1 MTKDESIYTVFL
13 KNDTLKREF
22 QEYIKIIIRT
32 IADESYPYMY
42 IVIFFIVLN
51 FVLILTILILMISK
65 SQTKF

>member
-1 MTKDESIYTVFL
+1 MTNDESIYTVFL